1 MKVALAILL
10 NATLAVLF
18 WRWLQVQLR
27 VPQLG
32 RWVLP
37 TLALKLLAWVTAC
50 WKPSSDA
57 TYMQGFSEPMTRQLL
72 QQPEEWLRTVLGDE
86 FHFYDSLL
94 TYKWHVVFHGYSNT
108 FFTFK
113 LLSVLNLASYSTNW
127 GNGLYLS
134 LFCFVACWTLA
145 RTAAQVFPQTP
156 AGASLVGFLVWPMVV
171 YWTAGITKESL
182 VLGSAAGLVAIVVR
196 WLYGNKPV
204 SVASIIGFVLLA
216 LLQFKMRYFFAAM
229 LFAGLGGLVLMRL
242 LELLGLTRR
251 WVLVVAFA
259 ATIGAGAWIGS
270 EVTLV
275 FRTNRITLQLLRNYN
290 QLSRESEGK
299 PRIVFTDFRP
309 TAESALRNA
318 PQAAWEALSRPWFW
332 EGGALYKAAGLENA
346 ALLVIL
352 TVAVVATLRGRPG
365 RLPFALVVAVLFY
378 CIALAVLLG
387 LSTPNLGT
395 LNRYRAALL
404 PFVLW
409 LALQNNYAAQVMR
422 RLGL

>member
-1 MKVALAILL
+1 VKVALAILL
-10 NATLAVLF
+10 NAALAVLF
-18 WRWLQVQLR
+18 WRWLVAQLR

-37 TLALKLLAWVTAC
+37 VLGIKLLAWLAAC

-57 TYMQGFSEPMTRQLL
+57 IHMQQFSSTMTRQLWEK
-72 QQPEEWLRTVLGDE
+72 PGAWLHAMLGNE
-86 FHFYDSLL
+86 FHYSKKLYL
-94 TYKWHVVFHGYSNT
+94 IYHGYSNT
-108 FFTFK
+108 FFTAK
-113 LLSVLNLASYSTNW
+113 ILSILNLGSYSNNW

-134 LFCFVACWTLA
+134 LLCFVACWTLA
-145 RTAAQVFPQTP
+145 RTVAQVFPQTP

-182 VLGSAAGLVAIVVR
+182 VLGSAAGLVAIVVW
-196 WLYGNKPV
+196 WLYGNKRV
-204 SVASIIGFVLLA
+204 SVASVVGFVLLA
-216 LLQFKMRYFFAAM
+216 ILQFKMRYFFAAL
-229 LFAGLGGLVLMRL
+229 LFAALGGLVLMRL
-242 LELLGLTRR
+242 LELLGVTRR
-251 WVLVVAFA
+251 WVLVMAFA
-259 ATIGAGAWIGS
+259 AAIGAGAWIGS

-299 PRIVFTDFRP
+299 PRIVFAEFRP
-309 TAESALRNA
+309 TAESALLNA

-332 EGGALYKAAGLENA
+332 EGGALYKVAGLENL
-346 ALLVIL
+346 ALL
-352 TVAVVATLRGRPG
+352 AVLAIALIATLRGRPG
-365 RLPFALVVAVLFY
+365 RLPFVVVVAVLFY
-378 CIALAVLLG
+378 CLALAVLLG

-409 LALQNNYAAQVMR
+409 LALQNDYATRVLR